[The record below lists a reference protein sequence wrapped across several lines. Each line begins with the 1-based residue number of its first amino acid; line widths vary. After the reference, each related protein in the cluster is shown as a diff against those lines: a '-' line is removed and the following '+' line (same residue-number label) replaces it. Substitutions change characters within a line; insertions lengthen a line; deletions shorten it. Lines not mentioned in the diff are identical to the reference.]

1 MAGSNEPAIM
11 KTVRSMYN
19 DSASIEISFNL
30 HIFWKIREKEET
42 KSGRIILARG
52 EKFCVEIG
60 SSAWVSNGETLWQY
74 SPEENGGQVVIKR
87 LSAVDVSALPSKQL
101 SAYLDKYSYKLKEER
116 KGVSIVECLPGETKQ
131 NSDALRIQISIETK
145 SGTIKELFIV
155 DKSGNESSYV
165 FKKTKTGVK
174 VPEKNFVYTIPKG
187 ASVLDLRN

>member
-1 MAGSNEPAIM
+1 MASGFAGLEKTSKKMYILMKPNFLQHVFLICSLMYTVCMAGSNEPAIM
-11 KTVRSMYN
+11 KTVRSMYSDN
-19 DSASIEISFNL
+19 ASIEISFNL

-60 SSAWVSNGETLWQY
+60 ASAWVSNGETLWQY
-74 SPEENGGQVVIKR
+74 SPDENGGQVVIKR
-87 LSAVDVSALPSKQL
+87 LSDVDASALPSKLL

-145 SGTIKELFIV
+145 SG
-155 DKSGNESSYV
+155 
-165 FKKTKTGVK
+165 
-174 VPEKNFVYTIPKG
+174 
-187 ASVLDLRN
+187 